1 MMAVTVSLI
10 TGLLIAVIYR
20 LLRHRAIF
28 PGAREGHKAIAW
40 LRIIGITLFVAV
52 FLWVPLTVLE
62 NFPD

>member
-1 MMAVTVSLI
+1 MMAVKVSLI

-28 PGAREGHKAIAW
+28 PGAREGGKAIAW
-40 LRIIGITLFVAV
+40 LKIIGITLFVAV

>member
-1 MMAVTVSLI
+1 MMAVIVSLT
-10 TGLLIAVIYR
+10 TGLLIAIIYR

-40 LRIIGITLFVAV
+40 LTILGITLFVAV

>member
-10 TGLLIAVIYR
+10 TGLLIAAIYR
-20 LLRHRAIF
+20 LLRYRAIF

-40 LRIIGITLFVAV
+40 LKIIGIMLFVAV
-52 FLWVPLTVLE
+52 LLWVPLTVLE